1 MADNN
6 PKKNIR
12 LMERNY
18 RYKQNYIAEANSIH
32 RVSEYQ
38 PKEDAFELLK
48 KQIQNRFDECRK
60 RHDRVQNDHINHITI

>member
-48 KQIQNRFDECRK
+48 KQIQNRFDE
-60 RHDRVQNDHINHITI
+60 

>member
-18 RYKQNYIAEANSIH
+18 RYKRNYIAEANSIH
-32 RVSEYQ
+32 CVSEYQ
-38 PKEDAFELLK
+38 PKEDAFELFK
-48 KQIQNRFDECRK
+48 KK
-60 RHDRVQNDHINHITI
+60 